1 LNLSSTTQANRQW
14 SSTQTELQQTIQR
27 NTFGLS
33 VPLRQA
39 MEIKLVNQVSFVPRT
54 IGERADGRT
63 SVTPYSPFLRLEHY
77 PSADPTMSLWRS
89 CRETTRVWMLEISWV
104 PRGLLRRC
112 WMLIAS
118 WRRAGGYKRVGSVEV
133 GYEYQLD
140 QRGRNTV

>member
-63 SVTPYSPFLRLEHY
+63 SVTPYSPSPHLAHY
-77 PSADPTMSLWRS
+77 PSVDPTTSLWRS
-89 CRETTRVWMLEISWV
+89 YRETTRVWMLEISWV
-104 PRGLLRRC
+104 PRGLLRRY
-112 WMLIAS
+112 WTLIAL
-118 WRRAGGYKRVGSVEV
+118 WRRAGGYKHIREPELARLEV
-133 GYEYQLD
+133 GHENQ
-140 QRGRNTV
+140 